1 MRLVHFML
9 STGKI
14 RLGALDGDNIIDLN
28 SHANWVPIDLVR
40 FLHEHENAYEKL
52 KLVAADPLNTIYP
65 VDRVHLMPPIQ
76 GPDKILGIAHNYS
89 DYCDEK
95 QIEYPSEPIV
105 FNRFASTIIGPYD
118 RIKHPTCSKAVEW
131 EVELVVVMGK
141 IARNVKAANAFDYV
155 FGYTAAQDLTAT
167 DWMSKS
173 GGQYVLCKN
182 MDHFCPIGPCLV
194 TKDEIPD
201 PHNLFAKTWVNGVL
215 KQNGNTRNLL
225 FKIDELIEH
234 LSSVLTLLPGDLI
247 CTGTP
252 SGVGETR
259 SPPEFLK
266 PGDVLTSEIEGVGKL
281 KNYVVDYES
290 HIILKL

>member
-52 KLVAADPLNTIYP
+52 KLT
-65 VDRVHLMPPIQ
+65 
-76 GPDKILGIAHNYS
+76 
-89 DYCDEK
+89 
-95 QIEYPSEPIV
+95 
-105 FNRFASTIIGPYD
+105 
-118 RIKHPTCSKAVEW
+118 
-131 EVELVVVMGK
+131 
-141 IARNVKAANAFDYV
+141 
-155 FGYTAAQDLTAT
+155 LTL
-167 DWMSKS
+167 